1 MLSKFSESEIAK
13 LLSPEA
19 LADRESITDESVEKE
34 IAAELNNL
42 EESAKRLRLL
52 TALFAQK
59 KADLFNR
66 GRLDNRDDKENATF
80 IFPYVRYRETGF
92 IEMVW
97 CTAKTWVEDK
107 RHYHTPNVRQKTNS
121 SGKTVNSA
129 VTELNKFKMENGDFS
144 MNMFRGEPTW
154 VQIIGSQVENE
165 LRQLRSIRKLMAE
178 IMRKKN
184 SAVTA
189 FCKLSKAIKEEKT
202 EVADEVSE

>member
-1 MLSKFSESEIAK
+1 MKIKLSDSEVNKLLNPEAITERESLTDDSVAEEIA
-13 LLSPEA
+13 S
-19 LADRESITDESVEKE
+19 
-34 IAAELNNL
+34 ELNKL

-92 IEMVW
+92 VEMVW
-97 CTAKTWVEDK
+97 CTSKTWVEDK
-107 RHYHTPNVRQKTNS
+107 RHYHSANVRQKTNS
-121 SGKTVNSA
+121 AGKTVNSA
-129 VTELNKFKMENGDFS
+129 VTELTKFKMENGDYS

-154 VQIIGSQVENE
+154 VQIIGVQVENQ

-189 FCKLSKAIKEEKT
+189 FSKLSKLIKEEKT
-202 EVADEVSE
+202 EVADETTE